1 MKILLEIRKM
11 QKKLNNSITKN
22 GLNSQKTREI
32 SLKVDELI
40 NEYYKS
46 IKTVQ
51 FPSWS
56 NSDYYFNKSYER
68 LKVAT
73 LNEQKFPSI
82 EEWNKIAKTE
92 DLFSAVSMQYI
103 SMLDWNH
110 LRTKV
115 ERELNLKK
123 I

>member
-40 NEYYKS
+40 NEYYES

-51 FPSWS
+51 FPSSS

-68 LKVAT
+68 LKIAT

-82 EEWNKIAKTE
+82 EEWNKIAE
-92 DLFSAVSMQYI
+92 EEGLFSAVSMQYI

-110 LRTKV
+110 LRTKI
-115 ERELNLKK
+115 EREINLK
-123 I
+123 II